1 MAIVWLYPRMRTRRL
16 GSQGPEISVIG
27 LGAWEAGGDAWG
39 PNPHDDD
46 IVAAF
51 HAAFDAGITWVDT
64 AEVYGSGTSERIVG
78 KALQGRRDELV
89 VATKV
94 APSPEGSGFRRE
106 QVRAAC
112 DASLGRLGIDA
123 IDLYQLH
130 WPDESGVPLDDTWG
144 AMAELVEAG
153 KVRHAGVSNFDQ
165 QMLEGCEAIRHVD
178 SLQQEFSMLALE
190 DRELIRWCGEHGIGV
205 VTYSPLGVGFLTGRY
220 TREEAD
226 SIDDWRSGDAGWT
239 SSARLDQVF
248 RVVDGLRPIAE
259 RLGMTMGQ
267 LALAWNVAQPGV
279 TAAIAGSRSGSH
291 TRENAQAGDITLDDE
306 TLQEIEALL

>member
-1 MAIVWLYPRMRTRRL
+1 
-16 GSQGPEISVIG
+16 
-27 LGAWEAGGDAWG
+27 
-39 PNPHDDD
+39 
-46 IVAAF
+46 
-51 HAAFDAGITWVDT
+51 
-64 AEVYGSGTSERIVG
+64 VYGSGTSERIVG

-94 APSPEGSGFRRE
+94 APSPEGSGFRPE

-165 QMLEGCEAIRHVD
+165 QMLEACEAIRHVD

-190 DRELIRWCGEHGIGV
+190 DRALIRWCGEHGIGV